1 MVAIRRKR
9 DDQKK
14 EKRIKG
20 GGGGG
25 GVSAEDELRL
35 KRIAKYKKAEDYRTE
50 PQNQIAKAKRV
61 KTEQKTR

>member
-1 MVAIRRKR
+1 MSIRRKI
-9 DDQKK
+9 DDLKK
-14 EKRIKG
+14 EKRIK

-50 PQNQIAKAKRV
+50 PLNQI
-61 KTEQKTR
+61 E

>member
-20 GGGGG
+20 GGGGE
-25 GVSAEDELRL
+25 SAEDELRL

-61 KTEQKTR
+61 ITEQKTR

>member
-25 GVSAEDELRL
+25 ESAEDELRL

-50 PQNQIAKAKRV
+50 P
-61 KTEQKTR
+61 

>member
-25 GVSAEDELRL
+25 ESAEDELRL

>member
-14 EKRIKG
+14 EKRLK

-50 PQNQIAKAKRV
+50 P
-61 KTEQKTR
+61 

>member
-14 EKRIKG
+14 EKRIK
-20 GGGGG
+20 GG